1 MSNATY
7 AKLTAGL
14 LVAWFVFSLS
24 AAALH
29 VFQAPPDRPP
39 LPLLLTA
46 LTPIALFLLWY
57 ATSPGFRRF
66 ALSLDAQILTI
77 IQTWRIGGFTFVVLY
92 TFSILPGI
100 FALPAGWGDIAIGA
114 TAPFVALKLAQ
125 PTHRKGFLLW
135 QVLGIADL
143 VMAVSLGSLA
153 RFISPR
159 SVATSA
165 MTVLPLSIVP
175 TFLVP
180 LLLIFHLICIAQA
193 RQWSTQPH
201 ARVGGRF
208 ASSAA

>member
-1 MSNATY
+1 MSNSSY

-14 LVAWFVFSLS
+14 LAAWFLFSLTAS
-24 AAALH
+24 AGH
-29 VFQAPPDRPP
+29 FFQSPPDRTP

-46 LTPIALFLLWY
+46 LTPILLFLAWY
-57 ATSPGFRRF
+57 ATSRGFRQF
-66 ALSLDAQILTI
+66 ALSLDVQILTL

-125 PTHRKGFLLW
+125 PAHRKGFLLW
-135 QVLGIADL
+135 QVLGMLDL
-143 VMAVSLGSLA
+143 VMAVTLGALA
-153 RFISPR
+153 RFISPQ
-159 SVATSA
+159 SIATSA

-180 LLLIFHLICIAQA
+180 LLLIFHLICIAHA
-193 RQWSTQPH
+193 RQWSAQPH
-201 ARVGGRF
+201 AQMEGRL